1 MAKRTNIE
9 RIIKN
14 EIEKG
19 NIYIVEGGNLVSAEM
34 VENNIKEDFI
44 KALRAEEIP
53 ANESMETFKQKR
65 LASMRKAEDLLVH
78 INRFFTTPETADTA
92 EKVGDA

>member
-34 VENNIKEDFI
+34 LEKNVQEDFI
-44 KALRAEEIP
+44 KALRAGEIP
-53 ANESMETFKQKR
+53 VTESMETFKEKR
-65 LASMRKAEDLLVH
+65 LAGMKKAEDLLTH
-78 INRFFTTPETADTA
+78 INSFFETTPG
-92 EKVGDA
+92 VDA

>member
-19 NIYIVEGGNLVSAEM
+19 NIYVIPGGNLVSAEM
-34 VENNIKEDFI
+34 LEKGAEEDFI
-44 KALRAEEIP
+44 KALRAKEIP
-53 ANESMETFKQKR
+53 VTESLETFTAKR
-65 LASMRKAEDLLVH
+65 LEGMQKAEDLLTH
-78 INRFFTTPETADTA
+78 INRFFQSPANA
-92 EKVGDA
+92 EKGSEA